1 MIKPIAV
8 LAILVTVLVL
18 TGCGGAETPPYTVS
32 QDESFPYLEKREV
45 RVGLESKISESGLRA
60 IAEEIKDDD
69 PDYDVIHI
77 VYHVR
82 GMDSERAAWATT
94 HFTPDLRVV
103 IHGLTPKEEQEWLAE
118 PVPESWQIEGRWI
131 SDQAAAL
138 SGLITVYTTG
148 GQTFVER
155 KLKDSGTI
163 TSGAVEVPSPGG
175 RRFNLTDVPG
185 EYVVIDAIGEFR
197 YYTRDHRVFEKAR
210 PVK

>member
-18 TGCGGAETPPYTVS
+18 AGCGVAETPPYTVS

-103 IHGLTPKEEQEWLAE
+103 IQGLTPKEEQEWLAE

-131 SDQAAAL
+131 SDQAIAL
-138 SGLITVYTTG
+138 SGLITIYIDE
-148 GQTFVER
+148 GQTFIRRKFKDGEFVE
-155 KLKDSGTI
+155 
-163 TSGAVEVPSPGG
+163 AVTEVSWPEG
-175 RRFNLTDVPG
+175 RRFNLDIG
-185 EYVVIDAIGEFR
+185 EYAVITPEAELLYFSADG
-197 YYTRDHRVFEKAR
+197 RVFEIAKPAR
-210 PVK
+210 TE